1 MTGRVAV
8 LKAYG
13 GDFEQRPLADALAF
27 LRRSVARLRE
37 AEGLRLTRAAVSM
50 ADGGGGAP

>member
-37 AEGLRLTRAAVSM
+37 AEGLRLSRAAVSM